1 MKISTKGRYG
11 LEALTYMAS
20 IEADLPINIKGLSE
34 KINISTKYLEQIFFI
49 LRKNDIITT
58 KRGPEGGYLFATDS
72 KTLTA
77 GAVVRALENTIV
89 PVACLKDKAACNSKI
104 YEVCTTRTLWQ
115 EMSTAIDHVLD
126 DITISNLAKAYGEME
141 VTHENID

>member
-49 LRKNDIITT
+49 LRKQHIIRT
-58 KRGPEGGYLFATDS
+58 KRGPEGGYFFATDS

-77 GAVVRALENTIV
+77 GAVVRALENAIV
-89 PVACLKDKAACNSKI
+89 PVACLQDQEACNSKI
-104 YEVCTTRTLWQ
+104 YEACTTRTLWQ
-115 EMSTAIDHVLD
+115 EISTAIDGVLD
-126 DITISNLAKAYGEME
+126 EITIRDLAQTYEKME
-141 VTHENID
+141 ATHENID